1 MYRVGEL
8 SRITNVSIRT
18 LHYYDE
24 IGLLKPSR
32 ISEAGY
38 RYYTKDDLVKLQQI
52 IVLKKLGFKLC
63 QIKEMTQVTADKA
76 EKAQRWM
83 EIFDMEIEK
92 IREEKRRLE
101 LLERSLH
108 VIRHSLELTGDVS
121 SDEILAII
129 QSIQLNDA
137 DSFLS
142 RHFTEEEQE
151 ILLRQLPD
159 LTARDEKTEKWI
171 KLLKKIR
178 QTKSEPID
186 SPVSQ
191 RLAEEIMRFIRE
203 HLQMEDSLI
212 DKYWEKKIKPEDGQP
227 EKVIGLDKETTSSKF
242 STGIRNTKR
251 GAKAM
256 GKKSVRASARWDL
269 FLYHLVLFVTMHC
282 VFAAFFGVQPLSQ
295 IGSESYLDH
304 IFENFLNH
312 GVNIYRNPSANEIS
326 NIWKSILLIHLILD
340 IIETIFPRKKK
351 TPDRHLQKDEG
362 IVEKAGE
369 KAATDKKPDKN
380 PGAAWVYLLLAGLL
394 EIIWATALKMDMLGG
409 PLILALILSFD
420 LLIKAVRR
428 LGIGTA
434 YAVFTGIGTAG
445 LVLVDIAFF
454 RETWDFLKVFF
465 ISLLVLFIIGL
476 KWTSDSRGGSHP

>member
-18 LHYYDE
+18 LYYYDE

-63 QIKEMTQVTADKA
+63 QIKEMTQGTADKA

-171 KLLKKIR
+171 KL
-178 QTKSEPID
+178 Q
-186 SPVSQ
+186 
-191 RLAEEIMRFIRE
+191 
-203 HLQMEDSLI
+203 
-212 DKYWEKKIKPEDGQP
+212 
-227 EKVIGLDKETTSSKF
+227 
-242 STGIRNTKR
+242 
-251 GAKAM
+251 
-256 GKKSVRASARWDL
+256 
-269 FLYHLVLFVTMHC
+269 
-282 VFAAFFGVQPLSQ
+282 
-295 IGSESYLDH
+295 
-304 IFENFLNH
+304 
-312 GVNIYRNPSANEIS
+312 
-326 NIWKSILLIHLILD
+326 
-340 IIETIFPRKKK
+340 
-351 TPDRHLQKDEG
+351 
-362 IVEKAGE
+362 
-369 KAATDKKPDKN
+369 KN
-380 PGAAWVYLLLAGLL
+380 PPNQ
-394 EIIWATALKMDMLGG
+394 E
-409 PLILALILSFD
+409 
-420 LLIKAVRR
+420 
-428 LGIGTA
+428 
-434 YAVFTGIGTAG
+434 
-445 LVLVDIAFF
+445 
-454 RETWDFLKVFF
+454 
-465 ISLLVLFIIGL
+465 
-476 KWTSDSRGGSHP
+476 

>member
-18 LHYYDE
+18 LYYYDE

-212 DKYWEKKIKPEDGQP
+212 DKYWEKIKPEDGQP
-227 EKVIGLDKETTSSKF
+227 EKVIGLDKETMEY
-242 STGIRNTKR
+242 IE
-251 GAKAM
+251 
-256 GKKSVRASARWDL
+256 
-269 FLYHLVLFVTMHC
+269 
-282 VFAAFFGVQPLSQ
+282 Q
-295 IGSESYLDH
+295 
-304 IFENFLNH
+304 
-312 GVNIYRNPSANEIS
+312 
-326 NIWKSILLIHLILD
+326 ILD
-340 IIETIFPRKKK
+340 WY
-351 TPDRHLQKDEG
+351 QKHEEG
-362 IVEKAGE
+362 SKGHG
-369 KAATDKKPDKN
+369 K
-380 PGAAWVYLLLAGLL
+380 
-394 EIIWATALKMDMLGG
+394 EI
-409 PLILALILSFD
+409 
-420 LLIKAVRR
+420 R
-428 LGIGTA
+428 
-434 YAVFTGIGTAG
+434 
-445 LVLVDIAFF
+445 
-454 RETWDFLKVFF
+454 
-465 ISLLVLFIIGL
+465 
-476 KWTSDSRGGSHP
+476 